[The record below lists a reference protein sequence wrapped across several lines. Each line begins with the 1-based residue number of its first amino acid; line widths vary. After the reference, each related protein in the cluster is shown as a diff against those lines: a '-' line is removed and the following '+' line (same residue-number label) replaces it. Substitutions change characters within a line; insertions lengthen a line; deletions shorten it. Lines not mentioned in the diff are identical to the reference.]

1 MSPLVFS
8 VSESGIS
15 ICDLGCSSGRIVIE
29 IAERFPK
36 TQVYGV
42 DIGEDAIELAK
53 VAAEKKSLTNC
64 HFRVADIC
72 SMPDDLTEKFDYVF
86 MVEVLHNLSFAAKGL
101 LETLKIL
108 KKGGYMS
115 VLDINLNTKLEDNM
129 KNPSAP
135 LVYGFSLF
143 YCVPTAL
150 SVQGGE
156 GLGAAWGWE
165 KALEMIKAAG
175 FKEVEKV
182 EVLGLLAH
190 MLGRK

>member
-1 MSPLVFS
+1 MTWDAVLDGSPLKWQNVF
-8 VSESGIS
+8 
-15 ICDLGCSSGRIVIE
+15 R
-29 IAERFPK
+29 K

-53 VAAEKKSLTNC
+53 AAAEKKSVTNC
-64 HFRVADIC
+64 HFRVADI
-72 SMPDDLTEKFDYVF
+72 SNMPDDWTEKFDYVF
-86 MVEVLHNLSFAAKGL
+86 MVEVLHDMSFVAKGL
-101 LETLKIL
+101 LETLKVL
-108 KKGGYMS
+108 KKCGYMS
-115 VLDINLNTKLEDNM
+115 VLDINLNSKLEDNL

-150 SVQGGE
+150 FVQGGV

-165 KALEMIKAAG
+165 KALEMIKEAG
-175 FKEVEKV
+175 FKEVERV

-190 MLGRK
+190 ILGRK